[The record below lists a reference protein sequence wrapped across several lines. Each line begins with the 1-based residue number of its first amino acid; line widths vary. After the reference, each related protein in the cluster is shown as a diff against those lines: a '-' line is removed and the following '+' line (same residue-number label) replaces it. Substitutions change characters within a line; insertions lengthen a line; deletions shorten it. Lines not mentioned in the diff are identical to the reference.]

1 MHPTLLEVQSLGI
14 TIASHNACLL
24 LAVVVCFAIGPRWVA
39 ALEGLDPGRVF
50 RAMLLLGLAAFAGAR
65 LHFVLNQWADFAD
78 TPLAAL
84 RVWSGGLHAG
94 GGIALLALA
103 VPCVLRWLGLP
114 VGRFADGFVPTVG
127 IGIAIARL
135 GCFLHGCC
143 FGTFCSL
150 PWGVTFPANTYIYQY
165 HADLGVL
172 PPGAERT
179 LPIHPLQLY
188 FAGAG
193 LAITAVALWLHPR
206 KRYDGEVALVSL
218 ALFSLSTAAF
228 EFLRADA
235 QPRVYWGP
243 LPQLTWMAFALTAA
257 SLAAL
262 VAAELAHRRGMVH
275 AQRST
280 HSAAPKPPLSRR
292 QAPPDIA

>member
-1 MHPTLLEVQSLGI
+1 MYPTLLEVPSLGI
-14 TIASHNACLL
+14 TITSHNACLL

-39 ALEGLDPGRVF
+39 ALEGLDPRRVF
-50 RAMLLLGLAAFAGAR
+50 CAMVLLGLAAFAGAR
-65 LHFVLNQWADFAD
+65 LHYVVNQWADFVD
-78 TPLAAL
+78 QPLAAL

-103 VPCVLRWLGLP
+103 GPLALRWLGLP

-143 FGTFCSL
+143 FGTVCSW
-150 PWGVTFPANTYIYQY
+150 PWCVPFPRNTYIYQF

-172 PPGAERT
+172 PPGAEHT

-188 FAGAG
+188 FAAAG
-193 LAITAVALWLHPR
+193 LVITAAALWLHPR
-206 KRYDGEVALVSL
+206 KRYDGEVALVGL
-218 ALFSLSTAAF
+218 VLFSLSTAAF

-243 LPQLTWMAFALTAA
+243 LPQLTWMAFALSAA
-257 SLAAL
+257 SLVAL
-262 VAAELAHRRGMVH
+262 AGAELAHRARVRS
-275 AQRST
+275 QRST
-280 HSAAPKPPLSRR
+280 PVTPQPPLSQR